1 MAALKVLIV
10 DDSLVMRKLIVKSL
24 KEVGFEVDPIEASDG
39 KDALRKLDPKTV
51 NLIISDWNM
60 PQMDGL
66 SFVKKVRENKDTK
79 RIPIIMLTTE
89 GSMAKF
95 EEALN
100 SGVDDYI
107 TKPFTPDKLKKK
119 LEKVMGK
126 S

>member
-1 MAALKVLIV
+1 MKVLIV

>member
-10 DDSLVMRKLIVKSL
+10 DDSLVMRKLVVKSL
-24 KEVGFEVDPIEASDG
+24 KEVGFEVDPVEASDG

-100 SGVDDYI
+100 CGVDDYI

>member
-1 MAALKVLIV
+1 MSLKVLIV

-24 KEVGFEVDPIEASDG
+24 KQTGVDVDAVEASDG
-39 KDALRKLDPKTV
+39 KDALQKLDPKTIK
-51 NLIISDWNM
+51 LIISDWNM

-66 SFVKKVRENKDTK
+66 TFVKKVKEAKDK
-79 RIPIIMLTTE
+79 KHIPIIMLTTE

-100 SGVDDYI
+100 CGVDDYI
-107 TKPFTPDKLKKK
+107 TKPFTPEKLKKK

-126 S
+126 A